1 MECPAKA
8 RESSQVLIDYCA
20 GTLDAAA
27 VAEVE
32 RHVEQCAACR
42 EFCRTQAMVWSALD
56 DWKPEP
62 VSASFDAR
70 LGARLDQADRGGWWA
85 SVWRPAVPLAAAAVV
100 IAAVLLLRVPEGANS
115 TVAVKKADTVDIDQ
129 VEKTLDDID
138 MLKQLYLAPADTAAG
153 AEQL

>member
-20 GTLDAAA
+20 GTLDVAA

-32 RHVEQCAACR
+32 RHLEQCPACR
-42 EFCRTQAMVWSALD
+42 EFCQTQAMVWSALD
-56 DWKPEP
+56 DWKAEP

-70 LGARLDQADRGGWWA
+70 LGARLDQTGRAVWWA
-85 SVWRPAVPLAAAAVV
+85 CIWRPAVPLAAAAVV
-100 IAAVLLLRVPEGANS
+100 IAAVLLLRVPEGKNP
-115 TVAVKKADTVDIDQ
+115 AVVVRKADTVDIDQ

-138 MLKQLYLAPADTAAG
+138 MLKQLYLAPPEAAAG

>member
-27 VAEVE
+27 AAEVE
-32 RHVEQCAACR
+32 CHIEQCAACR
-42 EFCRTQAMVWSALD
+42 EFCRKQSMVWSALG
-56 DWKPEP
+56 DWEPAP

-70 LGARLDQADRGGWWA
+70 LGARLEQADRGGWWA
-85 SVWRPAVPLAAAAVV
+85 SIWRPAVPLAAAAVV
-100 IAAVLLLRVPEGANS
+100 IAAVLLLRVPEGANP
-115 TVAVKKADTVDIDQ
+115 TIVVKKADTMDIDQ
-129 VEKTLDDID
+129 VEKSLDDID
-138 MLKQLYLAPADTAAG
+138 ILKQLYLAPPDTAAG